1 MRQYSR
7 PVAKERAVRSER
19 QLECAVASEGMSAV
33 ETQQRLVRRAVPGVD
48 VKKNAVIGG
57 IAQTSA
63 PRVRRLIGE
72 AVRQAFR
79 HLQIHRVVS
88 RVGGVRIQ
96 EHAWTQSA
104 HAARKLRIGHNE
116 ILGEQSTV

>member
-1 MRQYSR
+1 MSVTGSINRCVFNTLIASIRTSNSIVSLILSR
-7 PVAKERAVRSER
+7 LTRFASRSVAKERTIRSES

-48 VKKNAVIGG
+48 VKKKNAVIGG

-79 HLQIHRVVS
+79 QLHIHRVVT
-88 RVGGVRIQ
+88 R
-96 EHAWTQSA
+96 
-104 HAARKLRIGHNE
+104 
-116 ILGEQSTV
+116 